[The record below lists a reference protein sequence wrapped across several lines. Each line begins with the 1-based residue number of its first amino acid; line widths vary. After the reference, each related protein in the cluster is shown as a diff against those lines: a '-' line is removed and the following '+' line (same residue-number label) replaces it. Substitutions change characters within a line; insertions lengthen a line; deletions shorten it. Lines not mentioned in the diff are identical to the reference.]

1 MKRFRIPF
9 LLMWFLWPQAVQ
21 PEGSSAWLA
30 LFNGRDLS
38 GWQEHGREKWT
49 VEGGEILGEA
59 LTREYGYLATTRTY
73 RNFELKAKFKGE
85 GTGNSG
91 IFYHSTLQGVDI
103 KGVQVEVDPT
113 PGKHTGGLYESGGRG
128 WLVKPG
134 PAGEAALKPGEW
146 NAISF
151 SVLGNRVVTF
161 VNGVRTVEYRDPAPR
176 YFDGV
181 IALQLHS
188 GGEGKMRF
196 KDLYIREIE

>member
-73 RNFELKAKFKGE
+73 RNFEPQ
-85 GTGNSG
+85 SQV
-91 IFYHSTLQGVDI
+91 QG
-103 KGVQVEVDPT
+103 
-113 PGKHTGGLYESGGRG
+113 
-128 WLVKPG
+128 
-134 PAGEAALKPGEW
+134 
-146 NAISF
+146 
-151 SVLGNRVVTF
+151 
-161 VNGVRTVEYRDPAPR
+161 
-176 YFDGV
+176 
-181 IALQLHS
+181 
-188 GGEGKMRF
+188 
-196 KDLYIREIE
+196 